1 MSLIDPAHLQ
11 TLLGPVTGR
20 FDVDSLVLCGSTNSE
35 LLRRA
40 ESGAPSGSVLVAD
53 RQTAGRGRRGRQWF
67 ATPDSALMFS
77 LLWRFPGQAGRLA
90 GLSLAIGVA
99 VAQALEALG
108 VRDVGLKWPNDV
120 LLGDGKL
127 AGILVELS
135 AERRDTLA
143 VIGIGLNLTVP
154 DEPLPQA
161 ASGLA
166 DVLAVIPDRH
176 VVLAQLL
183 IALASVLDRFANG
196 GFAAL
201 QGAWQGRHAWQGKPV
216 RVLLDD
222 RREICGRCLGADEDG
237 ALLIETSAGTER
249 FLSGDLSL
257 RPA

>member
-20 FDVDSLVLCGSTNSE
+20 FDVDSVELCDSTNSE

-53 RQTAGRGRRGRQWF
+53 RQTAGRGRRGRRWF

-143 VIGIGLNLTVP
+143 VIGIGLNLAAP

-166 DVLAVIPDRH
+166 DALTVIPDRH

-216 RVLLDD
+216 RILLDGQ
-222 RREICGRCLGADEDG
+222 REICGGCLGADEDG